1 MQLIIVFAND
11 QSETKWKH
19 PTWSQLEY
27 NHTSTQIRNR
37 HNTKYRHRY
46 RGIVTPA
53 IRPLSLFPLHEKIQ
67 KPETKGSTFCVKYCN
82 RKKRVTRS
90 TAESD
95 QQLSDLITQCADCA
109 TSRSSTS
116 TSSSGST
123 SDCSGGSRLAAGAA
137 SDERRRRLV
146 MGKSTPIDFNR
157 FASTNRNYNFR
168 FSAIHSRLR
177 LHFKL

>member
-82 RKKRVTRS
+82 KKSELPDRLPRAINNWAIWSRNVPIALRV
-90 TAESD
+90 AAAPA
-95 QQLSDLITQCADCA
+95 LAA
-109 TSRSSTS
+109 A
-116 TSSSGST
+116 GST
-123 SDCSGGSRLAAGAA
+123 SNCSGGSRLAAGAA
-137 SDERRRRLV
+137 SNERRRRLV